1 MSVKRVDG
9 ALMAGM
15 LKNGLACLKA
25 SEEKINIL
33 NVFPVADGDTGT
45 NMRLTLEN
53 GLKTAK
59 PVKELGPYLQSVS
72 TGMLYGARG
81 NSGVILSQLMNGF
94 AQELARVPSADTG
107 EVKRSLIGAYQT
119 AYNSVI
125 RPVEGTILTVAR
137 EGIEHIR
144 SQVTRRTTIDQLLS
158 MYLAEMRKTLAY
170 TPELLAELKEAGVV
184 DSGGLGYITIVE
196 GMLKYLNGE
205 VLTGAGDEIAEKA
218 PQPSVDLSLFN
229 EHSSFIDGYCMEFIL
244 QLLLDPAYDQDFRLP
259 SFIKKLEA
267 RGNSIVAVQDNRR
280 VKVHIHTKIPSAV
293 MALAQKYGEFISFK
307 LDNMQVQHNEH
318 TRAVKSSKKHVP
330 LRVITVA
337 DGDGMRELFSGAGA
351 GDILNGGSTM
361 NTSAQEFVS
370 AFKAVDADRY
380 LVLPNNK
387 NITLAAQQA
396 AALAPGKKVTVLP
409 TRSMV
414 EGYFALAMDVP
425 DSEDI
430 DYRVRQMELGAENVV
445 TLSVAKSAKDT
456 TYHGMHVRSGD
467 WLSFIN
473 EEPAASAG
481 SRVDALIAGLAAVS
495 DIAERETC
503 ILFRGLDT
511 DEAEEAL
518 LEARIGEVY
527 PDLELS
533 FIYGGQSV
541 YGWLVGLS

>member
-1 MSVKRVDG
+1 
-9 ALMAGM
+9 
-15 LKNGLACLKA
+15 
-25 SEEKINIL
+25 
-33 NVFPVADGDTGT
+33 
-45 NMRLTLEN
+45 
-53 GLKTAK
+53 
-59 PVKELGPYLQSVS
+59 
-72 TGMLYGARG
+72 
-81 NSGVILSQLMNGF
+81 
-94 AQELARVPSADTG
+94 
-107 EVKRSLIGAYQT
+107 
-119 AYNSVI
+119 
-125 RPVEGTILTVAR
+125 
-137 EGIEHIR
+137 
-144 SQVTRRTTIDQLLS
+144 
-158 MYLAEMRKTLAY
+158 
-170 TPELLAELKEAGVV
+170 
-184 DSGGLGYITIVE
+184 
-196 GMLKYLNGE
+196 
-205 VLTGAGDEIAEKA
+205 
-218 PQPSVDLSLFN
+218 
-229 EHSSFIDGYCMEFIL
+229 
-244 QLLLDPAYDQDFRLP
+244 
-259 SFIKKLEA
+259 
-267 RGNSIVAVQDNRR
+267 
-280 VKVHIHTKIPSAV
+280 
-293 MALAQKYGEFISFK
+293 
-307 LDNMQVQHNEH
+307 MQVQHNEH

-337 DGDGMRELFSGAGA
+337 DGEGMRELFSGSGA

-396 AALAPGKKVTVLP
+396 AALATGKKVTVLP

-456 TYHGMHVRSGD
+456 TYHGMHVKSGD

>member
-53 GLKTAK
+53 GLNTAK

-107 EVKRSLIGAYQT
+107 EVKRSLIRAYQM

-205 VLTGAGDEIAEKA
+205 VLTGTGEEIEQKA

-293 MALAQKYGEFISFK
+293 MALAQKYGEFITFK

-318 TRAVKSSKKHVP
+318 TRAVKSVKKHVP
-330 LRVITVA
+330 LQVITVA

-351 GDILNGGSTM
+351 GDILDGGASM

-370 AFKAVDADRY
+370 AFKAADADRY

-387 NITLAAQQA
+387 NITLAARQA
-396 AALAPGKKVTVLP
+396 AALSPGKNVTVLP
-409 TRSMV
+409 TKSMV

-456 TYHGMHVRSGD
+456 TYHGMLVRAGD
-467 WLSFIN
+467 WLSFIDD
-473 EEPAASAG
+473 EPASAAG
-481 SRVDALIAGLAAVS
+481 SRIEALIAGLAAVP
-495 DIAERETC
+495 DIRDRETC
-503 ILFRGLDT
+503 ILFRGVDT
-511 DEAEEAL
+511 DEAEEAE
-518 LEARIGEVY
+518 LEERIGKLY

>member
-396 AALAPGKKVTVLP
+396 AALATGKKVTVLP

>member
-396 AALAPGKKVTVLP
+396 AALATGKKVTVLP

-456 TYHGMHVRSGD
+456 TYHGMHVKSGD

>member
-107 EVKRSLIGAYQT
+107 EVKRSLIRAYQT

-170 TPELLAELKEAGVV
+170 TPELLSELKEAGVV

-456 TYHGMHVRSGD
+456 TYHGMHVKSGD

-481 SRVDALIAGLAAVS
+481 SRVDALIAGLAAVP
-495 DIAERETC
+495 DIEDRETC

>member
-53 GLKTAK
+53 GLNAAK

-107 EVKRSLIGAYQT
+107 EVKRSLIRAYQM

-205 VLTGAGDEIAEKA
+205 VLTGTGEEVSEKA

-280 VKVHIHTKIPSAV
+280 VKVHIHTKMPSAV
-293 MALAQKYGEFISFK
+293 MALAQKYGEFITFK

-318 TRAVKSSKKHVP
+318 TRAVKSVKKHVP
-330 LRVITVA
+330 LHVITVA

-351 GDILNGGSTM
+351 GDILDGGASM

-370 AFKAVDADRY
+370 AFKAADADRY
-380 LVLPNNK
+380 LVLPNSK
-387 NITLAAQQA
+387 NITLAARQA
-396 AALAPGKKVTVLP
+396 AALSPGKNVTVLP
-409 TRSMV
+409 TKSMV

-445 TLSVAKSAKDT
+445 TLSVAKRAKDT
-456 TYHGMHVRSGD
+456 TYHGMLVKAGD
-467 WLSFIN
+467 WLSFID

-481 SRVDALIAGLAAVS
+481 SRIEALIAGLAAVP
-495 DIAERETC
+495 DIRDRETC
-503 ILFRGLDT
+503 ILFRGVDT
-511 DEAEEAL
+511 N
-518 LEARIGEVY
+518 
-527 PDLELS
+527 
-533 FIYGGQSV
+533 
-541 YGWLVGLS
+541 

>member
-1 MSVKRVDG
+1 MSVKRIDG

-456 TYHGMHVRSGD
+456 TYHGMHVKSGD

-481 SRVDALIAGLAAVS
+481 SRVDALIAGLAAVP
-495 DIAERETC
+495 DIEDRETC